1 MSVRVVS
8 AGAEVG
14 LQRSPGFHQKL
25 PMQPPKPCTG
35 VHQRGCDLEGVE
47 GATPHTSLTQLT
59 FKTMTN
65 FNTDYNT
72 ELLDQELTDDQLE
85 LVAGGMP
92 KPPWLRLPGGIYNHY
107 PKPNNRSSR
116 Y

>member
-1 MSVRVVS
+1 MS
-8 AGAEVG
+8 E
-14 LQRSPGFHQKL
+14 L
-25 PMQPPKPCTG
+25 
-35 VHQRGCDLEGVE
+35 
-47 GATPHTSLTQLT
+47 
-59 FKTMTN
+59 
-65 FNTDYNT
+65 NTDYSNT

>member
-8 AGAEVG
+8 PGGEVG

-35 VHQRGCDLEGVE
+35 SHQKGWDLEGVE

-59 FKTMTN
+59 FKTMSEL
-65 FNTDYNT
+65 NTQVQ
-72 ELLDQELTDDQLE
+72 EDQASEALSDQDLE
-85 LVAGGMP
+85 AVSGGLWQVIP
-92 KPPWLRLPGGIYNHY
+92 IAHAIYEIH
-107 PKPNNRSSR
+107 RATTR
-116 Y
+116 